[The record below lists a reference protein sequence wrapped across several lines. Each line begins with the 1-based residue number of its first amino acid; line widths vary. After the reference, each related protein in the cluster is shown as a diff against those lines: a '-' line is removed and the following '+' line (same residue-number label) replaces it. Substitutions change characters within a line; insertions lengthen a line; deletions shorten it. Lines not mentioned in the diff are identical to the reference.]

1 MNNIIS
7 TVLTVAVLITSAN
20 SSARWHNQSQGGS
33 SNHGHSKGMDHSKM
47 SESERAEMDMQ
58 DMDHS
63 KMSESEHSQVQKNQ
77 KSKVSD
83 KDHHSEEPH
92 GH

>member
-47 SESERAEMDMQ
+47 SESE
-58 DMDHS
+58 
-63 KMSESEHSQVQKNQ
+63 HSQVQKNQ